1 MQWDVAVNHTHQ
13 SRAGAQKRLPV
24 QRKLAFLVFQGK
36 KSFCASQTLAVPAH
50 LTWISIFSGALTQH
64 CTGIRKMH
72 SNVGFSAHLWDDLR
86 WNHSLVGSWGG
97 LVCQVLLHLS
107 LVPGELQGKGEQEKP
122 QRVTQRGGGLGISGQ
137 LQTRCALRER
147 AVFDWTFPWPEL
159 GEAELRECSGAAGA
173 LWSHSH
179 VRKSQSDSLQDKFH
193 LCYLMCSKDNRT
205 DIIK

>member
-97 LVCQVLLHLS
+97 LSGSAAPEPC
-107 LVPGELQGKGEQEKP
+107 PRWAAGEGRAGKASEGDTERRGLGNIRSAANQMCP
-122 QRVTQRGGGLGISGQ
+122 QRKSSVWLNIP
-137 LQTRCALRER
+137 LAR
-147 AVFDWTFPWPEL
+147 AWGSRAEGMFWSSRSSLEPQPCEEIPVRFP
-159 GEAELRECSGAAGA
+159 AG
-173 LWSHSH
+173 
-179 VRKSQSDSLQDKFH
+179 
-193 LCYLMCSKDNRT
+193 
-205 DIIK
+205 